1 MKNKPLQQQL
11 KKPNGMQ
18 IIKDMKK
25 IRKVANQ
32 KCFQE
37 HQFKTELAYIDIL
50 TNLHTSLMP
59 I

>member
-25 IRKVANQ
+25 ISKKSGKSKMFSR
-32 KCFQE
+32 
-37 HQFKTELAYIDIL
+37 T
-50 TNLHTSLMP
+50 P